1 MTRRDG
7 VDSAEAIEEL
17 VRLQNEFGVARLK
30 VPDPIEAQWRNDVD
44 RMEFD
49 SETQTILLVSDA

>member
-1 MTRRDG
+1 M
-7 VDSAEAIEEL
+7 DSAEAIEEL